1 MPSYV
6 EVIRSAFVDLWA
18 QVVLFLPRFVFAV
31 VVFLL
36 GLIIAQVLKSLI
48 ERIVKMLKID
58 ELLEKLEVNDLFAKM
73 GLKLDVGA
81 VLGWIVKWFII
92 IFALIAAADVLEWTQ
107 VTIFLSQVISYI
119 PNVIIAIIILLVGVL
134 LANFV
139 QGVIMSAVKAAQLH
153 NVTFLAG
160 IAKWSIV
167 VFSFMA
173 ALVQLGIAQGLIQ
186 TLFTGFVAMVALAGG
201 LAFGLGGREQAS
213 RVLDHIRQ
221 DLTRRQ

>member
-1 MPSYV
+1 MPEYV
-6 EVIRSAFVDLWA
+6 DVIRSAFIDLWA
-18 QVVLFLPRFVFAV
+18 QVVLFLPMFLFAV

-36 GLIIAQVLKSLI
+36 GLIVAQVLKSLV

-58 ELLEKLEVNDLFAKM
+58 ELMQKLEVTDLFAKM

-81 VLGWIVKWFII
+81 VLGWIVKWFVI
-92 IFALIAAADVLEWTQ
+92 IFALIASADVLEWNQ
-107 VTIFLSQVISYI
+107 VTIFLSQVITYI
-119 PNVIIAIIILLVGVL
+119 PNVMIAIIILLVGVL

-153 NVTFLAG
+153 SVSFLAG

-186 TLFTGFVAMVALAGG
+186 TLFTGFVAMLALAGG

-213 RVLDHIRQ
+213 RILEHIRQ
-221 DLTRRQ
+221 DLTKR